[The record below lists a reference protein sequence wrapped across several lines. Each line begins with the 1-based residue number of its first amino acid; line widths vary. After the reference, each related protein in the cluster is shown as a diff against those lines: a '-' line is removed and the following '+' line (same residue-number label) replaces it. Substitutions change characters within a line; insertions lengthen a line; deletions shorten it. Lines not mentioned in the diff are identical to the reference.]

1 MTSIPDVR
9 ERVHVKGRRGLFIV
23 VSVDEHRAHVMA
35 LEGAPR
41 VIAVRLDEIEL
52 ASEMN
57 PRAHKDEQGST
68 LG

>member
-1 MTSIPDVR
+1 MTIVPDMR

-23 VSVDEHRAHVMA
+23 VSIEEHMAHVMA

-52 ASEMN
+52 ADRMD
-57 PRAHKDEQGST
+57 PRPHKDGQGSI
-68 LG
+68 